1 MYSLLE
7 SNDYIA
13 VLPYVYASPEVDKAM
28 AALRNKIMS
37 KTKRAV
43 LFGYGPR
50 YLHSTGQLQKGGPN
64 KGVFLIVSA
73 DELKDIPIVDGK
85 APSLGTLAKAQAAGD
100 RAILSERGRRCLHL
114 HLPDN
119 TGVTLRCL
127 ANIISQ
133 L

>member
-1 MYSLLE
+1 MGEGRREALE
-7 SNDYIA
+7 AIRHQVA
-13 VLPYVYASPEVDKAM
+13 ASRHV
-28 AALRNKIMS
+28 AACLEI
-37 KTKRAV
+37 
-43 LFGYGPR
+43 GPR